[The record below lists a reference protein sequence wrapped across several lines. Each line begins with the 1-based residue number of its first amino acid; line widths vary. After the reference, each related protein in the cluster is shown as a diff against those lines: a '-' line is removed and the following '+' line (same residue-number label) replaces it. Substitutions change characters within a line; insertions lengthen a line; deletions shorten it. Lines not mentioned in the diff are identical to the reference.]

1 MGYRSV
7 DLVPSY
13 WHVSHSRRADDSKP
27 VELDIAGAGVQ
38 AVGVGDRVDPG
49 NNPKGRDVRPATSG
63 VPSGGTVAAGPV
75 PGGRAVVLGMVISEV
90 VGWAGPPHRDGLG
103 LPVTLATSLL
113 GPGRRVRIPA
123 TIPSRRSCAV
133 GPADVGVPPTAAE
146 CRQGRS
152 GVHSNLEVRALV
164 VVHDP
169 G

>member
-1 MGYRSV
+1 MS
-7 DLVPSY
+7 DLAKGEGAV
-13 WHVSHSRRADDSKP
+13 RR
-27 VELDIAGAGVQ
+27 IAARGMA
-38 AVGVGDRVDPG
+38 
-49 NNPKGRDVRPATSG
+49 
-63 VPSGGTVAAGPV
+63 SGGTAAAGPV
-75 PGGRAVVLGMVISEV
+75 LGGSAVVLGMVISEV
-90 VGWAGPPHRDGLG
+90 VGWAGSPHRDALG

-123 TIPSRRSCAV
+123 TIPSLTSCAV

-152 GVHSNLEVRALV
+152 GVQSKLEVRALV